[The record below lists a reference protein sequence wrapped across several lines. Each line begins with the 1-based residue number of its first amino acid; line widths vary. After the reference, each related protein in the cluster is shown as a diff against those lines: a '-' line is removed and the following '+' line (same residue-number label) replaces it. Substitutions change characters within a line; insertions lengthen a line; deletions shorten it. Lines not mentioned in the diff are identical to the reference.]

1 MKKIEGRGLP
11 NRGPGTSPAAARPAY
26 PFARL
31 SQRRDHLQPPD
42 QGKKLS
48 VELWPVD
55 DTKIH
60 AAAPDV
66 LYNDDGLCWKP

>member
-11 NRGPGTSPAAARPAY
+11 NRGPGTSPAAAQPAY

-31 SQRRDHLQPPD
+31 SQRWDRLQPPD
-42 QGKKLS
+42 RGKQLS

-55 DTKIH
+55 DAKIR
-60 AAAPDV
+60 AAAADV
-66 LYNDDGLCWKP
+66 LYNDDRLRRKP